1 MLNQIQLGVT
11 EHNRLKKKGKMTSDN
26 RVSEVRT
33 SQKEPEREQCIFTF
47 TDTLLIWLLLG
58 IFEALIALRIVMIL
72 IGANSA
78 SPIVALIYGFTGI
91 ILFPVTG
98 LITSPTVGNMVL
110 DFSSMLVYI
119 CYALIAW
126 ALVRI
131 VWLTFY
137 QRGPVDLLPARPN
150 GRC

>member
-1 MLNQIQLGVT
+1 
-11 EHNRLKKKGKMTSDN
+11 MTSDN

-33 SQKEPEREQCIFTF
+33 SQKEPGREQRIFTF
-47 TDTLLIWLLLG
+47 KDTRLIWLLLG

-72 IGANSA
+72 IGVNST
-78 SPIVALIYGFTGI
+78 SPIVALIYGFTGLF
-91 ILFPVTG
+91 LFPVTG
-98 LITSPTVGNMVL
+98 LITSPTAGNMVL
-110 DFSSMLVYI
+110 DLSSMLVYV

-137 QRGPVDLLPARPN
+137 HQRSPMIGIAETKNIEHHATP
-150 GRC
+150 